1 MSTDIRTALTTL
13 LRHLPIDVGGA
24 NPGRRVVTAVT
35 AALDVG
41 LTPTKK
47 LTAAVT
53 EFDRLCQRADAHKAT
68 LATSPDL
75 DLDSDAYPQQLREH
89 LVARQFADEAHRV
102 TAGLLGQAAAHT
114 VATIRDELPTL
125 FDQLDQLY
133 RDRYDDLLGLGD
145 TRTPAAVLAARHD
158 FAGQLARAHHAFMAV
173 DPRHHSTDLDYRTEL
188 WLHHQ
193 WTAEQW
199 QHAINTTGPAMT
211 INRDPDHWHLAHR
224 CGATPRLARSRAH
237 AVADFHAL
245 DNAIEHEHIENKHR
259 RSASGQGA
267 RGIVEAV
274 KQHIG

>member
-1 MSTDIRTALTTL
+1 MTDIRPALTALT
-13 LRHLPIDVGGA
+13 RHLPIEVGGP

-35 AALDVG
+35 AALDIG

-47 LTAAVT
+47 LTAALT
-53 EFDRLCQRADAHKAT
+53 EFDRLRERADEHKAAIT
-68 LATSPDL
+68 ATPAL
-75 DLDSDAYPQQLREH
+75 DLDSDDYPQKLRDH
-89 LVARQFADEAHRV
+89 LVSQQLADEAHRV

-125 FDQLDQLY
+125 FDRLDQLY

-145 TRTPAAVLAARHD
+145 TRAPAAVLAGRHD
-158 FAGQLARAHHAFMAV
+158 FAGQLARAHNALMAV

-193 WTAEQW
+193 WTAQQW
-199 QHAINTTGPAMT
+199 QQAIDSTGPAMT

-224 CGATPRLARSRAH
+224 CGATPRLARSLAE
-237 AVADFHAL
+237 AVAQFHAL
-245 DNAIEHEHIENKHR
+245 DNAIEHEHIEDKHR